1 MVQKSAQ
8 LRHNIAPVSEETG
21 LLLSLKRWIVALG
34 LGCFVYFFSCGGVLS
49 QEMPFKL
56 TARENVSA
64 KSISE
69 KALAERKLT
78 PAYFVK
84 AEVLRDKA
92 VEGKETGER
101 RVLVTHYRIEGDLTI
116 LTTVDV
122 TKNQAEAVETIP
134 HLPTA
139 LSEEEFKLAREMALA
154 DPQVKKALAKDIERV
169 TVEPL
174 VLRTMAKN
182 DPIYGHRVVRLL
194 FRVDKNYLS
203 QPEVN
208 VDLTARKVIVEEP
221 KH

>member
-1 MVQKSAQ
+1 VQKSAQ
-8 LRHNIAPVSEETG
+8 VRYHIAPVSEATA
-21 LLLSLKRWIVALG
+21 LLLSLKRWIVTLG
-34 LGCFVYFFSCGGVLS
+34 VGCFVCLFSSGDVLS
-49 QEMPFKL
+49 EEMDFKL

-69 KALAERKLT
+69 KALAERKMT

-92 VEGKETGER
+92 VEGKETAER
-101 RVLVTHYRIEGDLTI
+101 LVLVTHYRIEGDLTI
-116 LTTVDV
+116 LTRVNL
-122 TKNQAEAVETIP
+122 TKNEAEAVETIP

-154 DPQVKKALAKDIERV
+154 DPQVKKALGKDIEKV
-169 TVEPL
+169 TAEPL
-174 VLRTMAKN
+174 VLRTMAKD
-182 DPIYGHRVVRLL
+182 DPIFGHRVVRLL

-203 QPEVN
+203 QPEVS
-208 VDLTARKVIVEEP
+208 VDLTARKVIVERP